1 MRTICIMELSFI
13 QGEFI
18 LKETEDHITKGSRF
32 PHTYAILLAVVII
45 AAVLSYVIPAG
56 EFERVE
62 TGDRT
67 EVIPGSYDNV
77 EQSPVTF
84 FELFKAIPL
93 GLIDG
98 GGIIFYIF
106 LVGGAFGVIRAT
118 GAIEAAIQKV
128 MVTVQG
134 NEKLMIPVIMFVF
147 SVLGFTTGMSEEAII
162 FVPIGIVLAT
172 ALGYDAMV
180 GTAMVTLG
188 AAAGFIGGMLNP
200 FTVGIAQE
208 IAELTIF
215 SGWKFRT
222 VIYLVV
228 LGTAIWYVM
237 HYAKKVKKNPE
248 SSIIYHESQSGQVNF
263 TEDIMNFGQLKK
275 RHVFILLTFL
285 AGIVINI
292 YGIFVH
298 GWFLTELSA
307 NFFLVGIIA
316 GLVGGMKINDIF
328 DAFIEGMKLV
338 VYGAIIV
345 GFARAIVVVL
355 ESGIIIDTI
364 IYSLSGILDY
374 IPKTISALG
383 MLLIQVVINFFI
395 PSGSGQAVT
404 TMPIMTPIADL
415 QGLSR
420 QIAVLAYQYGDGIT
434 NTIIP
439 TSASLMGVLAV
450 SGIPYV
456 KWVKFVWKITLI
468 WLGVAVLALVIAT
481 LLNIS

>member
-1 MRTICIMELSFI
+1 M
-13 QGEFI
+13 
-18 LKETEDHITKGSRF
+18 LKQEKENIANKSRF

-45 AAVLSYVIPAG
+45 AAALSYVIPAG
-56 EFERVE
+56 EFEREEV
-62 TGDRT
+62 GDRT
-67 EVIPGSYDNV
+67 EVVPGSYTGV
-77 EQSPVTF
+77 EQNPVSF
-84 FELFKAIPL
+84 FDLFKSIPT
-93 GLIDG
+93 GLVEG
-98 GGIIFYIF
+98 GEIIFYIF

-118 GAIEAAIQKV
+118 GAIEAAIQKI
-128 MVTVQG
+128 MFKVQG
-134 NEKLMIPVIMFVF
+134 NEKLMIPVIMFAF
-147 SVLGFTTGMSEEAII
+147 SVLGFTTGMAEEAII

-188 AAAGFIGGMLNP
+188 AASGFIGGMLNP

-215 SGWKFRT
+215 SGWEFRT
-222 VIYLVV
+222 VVYIFV
-228 LGTAIWYVM
+228 LGSAVWYVM
-237 HYAKKVKKNPE
+237 HYAKKVKNKPE
-248 SSIIYHESQSGQVNF
+248 SSLIHDESKTGQVNF
-263 TEDIMNFGQLKK
+263 TEDVMNFGELKK
-275 RHVFILLTFL
+275 RHIFILLTFFL
-285 AGIVINI
+285 GIVVNV
-292 YGIFVH
+292 YGIFQH

-316 GLVGGMKINDIF
+316 GFVGGMKVNDIF

-345 GFARAIVVVL
+345 GFARAILVVL
-355 ESGIIIDTI
+355 ESGLIIDTI
-364 IYSLSGILDY
+364 IQSMSGILDY
-374 IPKTISALG
+374 LPKSISVLG
-383 MLLIQVVINFFI
+383 MLVIQVIINFFI

-415 QGLSR
+415 QEIPR
-420 QIAVLAYQYGDGIT
+420 QIAVLAFQYGDAIT

-456 KWVKFVWKITLI
+456 KWVRFVWKITLI
-468 WLGVAVLALVIAT
+468 WLVIAALALVAAT
-481 LLNIS
+481 MLNIT